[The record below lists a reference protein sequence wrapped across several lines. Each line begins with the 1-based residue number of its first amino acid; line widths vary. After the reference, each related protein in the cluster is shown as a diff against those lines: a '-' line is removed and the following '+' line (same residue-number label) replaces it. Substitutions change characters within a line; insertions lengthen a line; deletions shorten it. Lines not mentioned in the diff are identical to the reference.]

1 MCPGGFS
8 SMDQPK
14 KRKHYI
20 YIAGLTRAP
29 GRTKEWKNPSKI
41 HSRFPNTWY
50 QWKGGEETGD
60 TVPSPSL
67 WVWNHNTECKP
78 HWAVMVK
85 SQAAANP
92 AQIQVYPTHT
102 VQTNLPRPKTGVP
115 ECQRSDNMPCEEC
128 GVSTHN
134 VRALVAFSRNWHSR
148 SSHITWSLQWATR
161 KSYHQKSMVQD
172 SVLQR
177 EYSLARAKWSNVY
190 FRVTRR
196 QAVEEWEHW
205 GNGVRTTGLTVM

>member
-78 HWAVMVK
+78 HWAVWLSHRLQLILHRSRYIQPTQSKQTYQGLRQVCLNASALTTCHVK
-85 SQAAANP
+85 SAGSALTTLGLWWRFQGTGTVGA
-92 AQIQVYPTHT
+92 HT
-102 VQTNLPRPKTGVP
+102 
-115 ECQRSDNMPCEEC
+115 
-128 GVSTHN
+128 
-134 VRALVAFSRNWHSR
+134 
-148 SSHITWSLQWATR
+148 
-161 KSYHQKSMVQD
+161 
-172 SVLQR
+172 
-177 EYSLARAKWSNVY
+177 
-190 FRVTRR
+190 
-196 QAVEEWEHW
+196 
-205 GNGVRTTGLTVM
+205 